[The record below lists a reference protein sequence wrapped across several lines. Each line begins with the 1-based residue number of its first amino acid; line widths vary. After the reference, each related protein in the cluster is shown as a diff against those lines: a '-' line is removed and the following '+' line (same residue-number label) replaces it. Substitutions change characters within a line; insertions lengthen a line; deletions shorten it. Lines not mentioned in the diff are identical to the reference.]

1 MLLASEDIKQNV
13 YNLNA
18 TVLRKAMFSQVQ
30 TLQDSEYKMLIL
42 SLVHV
47 FKGFN

>member
-18 TVLRKAMFSQVQ
+18 AVLRKAIFSQVQ

-42 SLVHV
+42 SLVQCIQ
-47 FKGFN
+47 GI